1 MENIFLWLEPS
12 IDKRVSEI
20 SDDILV
26 SEKENGYIAFMDL
39 LRTKVNIPPEI
50 IMELGDIFIS
60 HTQETVEESYKKGV
74 MEMLI
79 IKS

>member
-79 IKS
+79 LKS

>member
-26 SEKENGYIAFMDL
+26 SDKENGYIAFMDL

-79 IKS
+79 LKS

>member
-1 MENIFLWLEPS
+1 MENIFMWLEPS

-20 SDDILV
+20 SDDIL
-26 SEKENGYIAFMDL
+26 SKNKENGYIAFMEI
-39 LRTKVNIPPEI
+39 LRTKVNISPEI
-50 IMELGDIFIS
+50 IMELGDLFIT

-79 IKS
+79 LKS